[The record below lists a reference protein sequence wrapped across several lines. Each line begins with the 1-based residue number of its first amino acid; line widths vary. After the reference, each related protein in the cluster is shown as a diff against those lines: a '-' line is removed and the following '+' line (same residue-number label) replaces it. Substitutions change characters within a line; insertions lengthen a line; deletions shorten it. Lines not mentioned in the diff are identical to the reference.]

1 MTIKRKSIQ
10 VTQEVYEALSKLKRE
25 QSFDAFLRGVA
36 LILERDNTSV
46 KNYEEPIE
54 KALKV
59 QANRI
64 IEVMRGIEKKQ
75 EKHLLSILQQV
86 LQQAQQIVPP
96 ASPSDEGLSE
106 EDRANIEA
114 MIALN
119 KEQSA
124 TISKLQGELNKVRTQ
139 LELEG
144 RKVASSLSQ
153 GLDEEAERELM
164 EQIYK
169 LEGKM
174 SPDYLNKSSLN
185 INKADFKVIIDTL
198 KRTIVKYGSGRS
210 RG

>member
-54 KALKV
+54 KALKA

-75 EKHLLSILQQV
+75 EKHLLSIF
-86 LQQAQQIVPP
+86 QQARQIVPP
-96 ASPSDEGLSE
+96 ASSPSEGLSE

-144 RKVASSLSQ
+144 RKVASSPSQ

-198 KRTIVKYGSGRS
+198 KRTIVKYGSGSS

>member
-10 VTQEVYEALSKLKRE
+10 VTQEVYEVLSKLKRE

-54 KALKV
+54 KALKA

-75 EKHLLSILQQV
+75 EKHLLSIF
-86 LQQAQQIVPP
+86 QQARQIVPP
-96 ASPSDEGLSE
+96 ASLPSEGLSE

-144 RKVASSLSQ
+144 RKVASSPSQ

-198 KRTIVKYGSGRS
+198 KRTIVKYGSGSS

>member
-1 MTIKRKSIQ
+1 MTIKRKGIQ

-54 KALKV
+54 KALKA

-75 EKHLLSILQQV
+75 EKHLLSIF
-86 LQQAQQIVPP
+86 QQARQIVPP
-96 ASPSDEGLSE
+96 ASPPSEGLSE

-144 RKVASSLSQ
+144 RKVASSPSQ

-198 KRTIVKYGSGRS
+198 KRTIVKYGSGSS

>member
-10 VTQEVYEALSKLKRE
+10 VTQEVYEVLSKHKRE

-54 KALKV
+54 KALKA

-75 EKHLLSILQQV
+75 EKHLLSIF
-86 LQQAQQIVPP
+86 QQARQIVPP
-96 ASPSDEGLSE
+96 ASLPSEGLSE

-144 RKVASSLSQ
+144 RKVASSPSQ

-198 KRTIVKYGSGRS
+198 KRTIVKYGSGSS

>member
-1 MTIKRKSIQ
+1 MRKSIQ

-36 LILERDNTSV
+36 QILERDNTSV

-54 KALKV
+54 KAMKA

-75 EKHLLSILQQV
+75 EKHLLSILQQ
-86 LQQAQQIVPP
+86 AQQV
-96 ASPSDEGLSE
+96 SSTPSIPSEVLSA

-119 KEQSA
+119 QEQEA
-124 TISKLQGELNKVRTQ
+124 TITRLQGELNKVRTQ
-139 LELEG
+139 LELESRRTSISISG
-144 RKVASSLSQ
+144 IS
-153 GLDEEAERELM
+153 EEGEQELF
-164 EQIYK
+164 EQLYK
-169 LEGKM
+169 LEEKM
-174 SPDYLNKSSLN
+174 VPDYINKSSLM
-185 INKADFKVIIDTL
+185 INGADFKVIISAL
-198 KRTIVKYGSGRS
+198 RKTIQKYGSDSS

>member
-54 KALKV
+54 KAIKA

-75 EKHLLSILQQV
+75 EKHLLSIF
-86 LQQAQQIVPP
+86 QQARQIVPP
-96 ASPSDEGLSE
+96 ASPPSEGLSE

-144 RKVASSLSQ
+144 RKVASSPSQ

-198 KRTIVKYGSGRS
+198 KRTIVKYGSGSS

>member
-1 MTIKRKSIQ
+1 MRKSIQ

-36 LILERDNTSV
+36 QILERDNTSV

-54 KALKV
+54 KALKA

-75 EKHLLSILQQV
+75 EKHLLTI
-86 LQQAQQIVPP
+86 LQQAQKIVSP
-96 ASPSDEGLSE
+96 ASPSSEGLSE

-119 KEQSA
+119 KEQSE
-124 TISKLQGELNKVRTQ
+124 TISKLQGELNRVRTQ
-139 LELEG
+139 LELEE
-144 RKVASSLSQ
+144 RRVVSSPIQ
-153 GLDEEAERELM
+153 GLGEEGEQELM
-164 EQIYK
+164 EQLYK

-185 INKADFKVIIDTL
+185 INKADFKMIIEAL
-198 KRTIVKYGSGRS
+198 KRAIVKYGSTSS

>member
-46 KNYEEPIE
+46 KDYEEPIE
-54 KALKV
+54 KAIKA

-75 EKHLLSILQQV
+75 EKHLLSIF
-86 LQQAQQIVPP
+86 QQARQIVPP
-96 ASPSDEGLSE
+96 ASPPSEGLSE

-144 RKVASSLSQ
+144 RKVASSPSQ

-198 KRTIVKYGSGRS
+198 KRTIVKYGSGSS

>member
-54 KALKV
+54 KALKA

-75 EKHLLSILQQV
+75 EKHLLSIF
-86 LQQAQQIVPP
+86 QQARQIVPP
-96 ASPSDEGLSE
+96 ASPPSEGLSE

-144 RKVASSLSQ
+144 RKVVSSPSQ

-198 KRTIVKYGSGRS
+198 KRTIVKYGSGSS

>member
-46 KNYEEPIE
+46 KNYEEPME
-54 KALKV
+54 KALKA

-75 EKHLLSILQQV
+75 EKHLLSILQQ
-86 LQQAQQIVPP
+86 ARQIVPP
-96 ASPSDEGLSE
+96 ASPPSEGLSE

-139 LELEG
+139 LEFEG
-144 RKVASSLSQ
+144 RKVASSPSQ

-198 KRTIVKYGSGRS
+198 KRTIVKYGSGSS

>member
-1 MTIKRKSIQ
+1 MRKSIQ

-36 LILERDNTSV
+36 QILERDNTPV

-54 KALKV
+54 KAMKA

-75 EKHLLSILQQV
+75 EKHLLSILQQ
-86 LQQAQQIVPP
+86 AQQG
-96 ASPSDEGLSE
+96 SPTPSTPSEALSA

-119 KEQSA
+119 QEQGA
-124 TISKLQGELNKVRTQ
+124 TITRLQGELNKVRTQ
-139 LELEG
+139 LELES
-144 RKVASSLSQ
+144 RRTSISSPGIS
-153 GLDEEAERELM
+153 EEGEQELL
-164 EQIYK
+164 EQLYK
-169 LEGKM
+169 LEEKM
-174 SPDYLNKSSLN
+174 VPDYINKSSLM
-185 INKADFKVIIDTL
+185 INGADFKVIISTL
-198 KRTIVKYGSGRS
+198 KKTIQKYGSNSS

>member
-54 KALKV
+54 KALKA

-75 EKHLLSILQQV
+75 EKHLLSIF
-86 LQQAQQIVPP
+86 QQARQIVPP
-96 ASPSDEGLSE
+96 ASPSSEGLSE

-144 RKVASSLSQ
+144 RKVASSPSQ

-185 INKADFKVIIDTL
+185 ISKADFKVIIDTL
-198 KRTIVKYGSGRS
+198 KRTIVKYGSGSS

>member
-54 KALKV
+54 KALKA

-75 EKHLLSILQQV
+75 EKHLLSIF
-86 LQQAQQIVPP
+86 QQARQIVPP
-96 ASPSDEGLSE
+96 ASPPSEGLSE

-144 RKVASSLSQ
+144 RKVASSPSQ

-198 KRTIVKYGSGRS
+198 KRTIVKYGSGSS

>member
-25 QSFDAFLRGVA
+25 LSFDAFLRGVA

-54 KALKV
+54 KALKA

-75 EKHLLSILQQV
+75 EKHLLSIF
-86 LQQAQQIVPP
+86 QQARQIVPP
-96 ASPSDEGLSE
+96 ASPPSEGLSE

-144 RKVASSLSQ
+144 RKVAPSPSQ

-198 KRTIVKYGSGRS
+198 KRTIVKYGSGSS

>member
-46 KNYEEPIE
+46 KNYEEPME
-54 KALKV
+54 KALKA

-75 EKHLLSILQQV
+75 EKHLLSIF
-86 LQQAQQIVPP
+86 QQARQIVPP
-96 ASPSDEGLSE
+96 ASPPSEGLSE

-144 RKVASSLSQ
+144 RKVASSPSQ

-198 KRTIVKYGSGRS
+198 KRTIVKYGSGSS

>member
-54 KALKV
+54 KAVKA

-75 EKHLLSILQQV
+75 EKHLLSIF
-86 LQQAQQIVPP
+86 QQARQIVPP
-96 ASPSDEGLSE
+96 ASPPSEGLSE

-144 RKVASSLSQ
+144 RKVASSPSQ

-198 KRTIVKYGSGRS
+198 KRTIVKYGSGSS

>member
-54 KALKV
+54 KAIKA

-75 EKHLLSILQQV
+75 EKHLLSIF
-86 LQQAQQIVPP
+86 QQARQIVPP
-96 ASPSDEGLSE
+96 ASPPSEGLSE

-144 RKVASSLSQ
+144 RKVASSPSQ

-198 KRTIVKYGSGRS
+198 KRTIVKYGSGSSRS
-210 RG
+210 

>member
-54 KALKV
+54 KALKA

-75 EKHLLSILQQV
+75 EKHLLSIF
-86 LQQAQQIVPP
+86 QQARQIVPP
-96 ASPSDEGLSE
+96 ASPPSEGLSE

-144 RKVASSLSQ
+144 RKVAPSPSL

-198 KRTIVKYGSGRS
+198 KRTIVKYGSGSS

>member
-46 KNYEEPIE
+46 KNYEEPME
-54 KALKV
+54 KALKA

-75 EKHLLSILQQV
+75 EKHLLSILQQ
-86 LQQAQQIVPP
+86 ARQIVPP
-96 ASPSDEGLSE
+96 ASPPSEGLSE

-144 RKVASSLSQ
+144 RKVASSPSQ

-198 KRTIVKYGSGRS
+198 KRTIVKYGSGSS